1 MYLVEFAF
9 TPKKELGAMED
20 VAMSRL
26 SWFLTLCRYNGQIIG
41 AIQDGT
47 SGEYTYRVYTPERD
61 SLDTKND
68 AASVARE
75 RAETENYFEIS
86 YRVLEEVEKACACSA
101 RCGIEMWT
109 EKDTK
114 ESPFVCLS
122 CGKRIPLYRL
132 PRFEDGSFDD
142 TLAWQEAFSAML
154 SLNDT
159 VYYDD
164 FTSNELLLHT
174 SKLNQRGYDL
184 TKLLNGRVECP
195 VYYRLHEID
204 ETEKFQPRELVGYN
218 NVRICPA
225 CKKVMRRL
233 PIADE
238 ETIEVCDECGYS
250 SAEETEEIW

>member
-1 MYLVEFAF
+1 MYLIEFTF
-9 TPKKELGAMED
+9 TPKKELGTMED

-26 SWFLTLCRYNGQIIG
+26 SWFLTLCLYNGQIIG
-41 AIQDGT
+41 TIQNSA
-47 SGEYTYRVYTPERD
+47 SGECTYRVHTPERD
-61 SLDTKND
+61 SLDAKND
-68 AASVARE
+68 VASVARE
-75 RAETENYFEIS
+75 RAETEKYFEIS
-86 YRVLEEVEKACACSA
+86 YRVLEEVEKACACST

-109 EKDTK
+109 EKQTI
-114 ESPFVCLS
+114 EAPFMCLS

-142 TLAWQEAFSAML
+142 TIAWQEAFSSML
-154 SLNDT
+154 ALNDT
-159 VYYDD
+159 IYYDE

-184 TKLLNGRVECP
+184 AKRLKERMDCP

-204 ETEKFQPRELVGYN
+204 ETEKFQPREWVGCN
-218 NVRICPA
+218 NVRVCPA
-225 CKKVMRRL
+225 CQKVMRRL